1 MIKNLFIP
9 KLGMTMEKGRIAQWA
24 ANDGDQVKEE
34 QVVLI
39 LETEK
44 VAHEITAPISGLL
57 AILAEAGEEYDCGA
71 VVGIVAETRTE
82 YEAVKKDSAG
92 YAASAGNGGSAE
104 EEAGDPACETGPMQV
119 QRSTG
124 ERIRISP
131 LARKLAGM
139 HELDICALAGTG
151 PQGRIIKRDIEQA
164 VAAGQRKKPVEAPA
178 AAISVQT
185 APAPLDLCCGKR
197 VKSVIPLVGMRKK
210 IAENLVQST
219 SATARV
225 SAMAEM
231 DMTEIVR
238 LRDHL
243 AQKAALIGCKIT
255 YTDLFI
261 YMAAKALRAVP
272 ILNSSIVG
280 DEIKIWADINIG
292 FAVSVWKNE
301 EESGLLVPVIRNV
314 DQLSLGQISRA
325 RKDLMDKA
333 RAGAISLDDLTG
345 GTFTITNTGTFTSLW
360 HIQTPIINQPEAAIL
375 GTSSIV
381 ERPVVINGE
390 IVPRPIMPV
399 SFAFDHRIMD
409 GAPPA
414 RFMGMLQQM
423 IEDPWMI
430 MM

>member
-9 KLGMTMEKGRIAQWA
+9 KLGMTMEKGRIAEWA
-24 ANDGDQVKEE
+24 ANDGDRVKEE

-44 VAHEITAPISGLL
+44 VAHEITAPMSGLL
-57 AILAEAGEEYDCGA
+57 AILGQAGEEYLCGA
-71 VVGIVAETRTE
+71 VVGVVVETETE
-82 YEAVKKDSAG
+82 YEAVKKDPSG
-92 YAASAGNGGSAE
+92 YAASAENDGSVEGLSDGEVVCVTSSAQ
-104 EEAGDPACETGPMQV
+104 A

-139 HELDICALAGTG
+139 HQLDISVLAGTG

-164 VAAGQRKKPVEAPA
+164 VAVGQAKKAVAQPA
-178 AAISVQT
+178 AAAFV
-185 APAPLDLCCGKR
+185 PAPVDLCCGKR

-210 IAENLVQST
+210 IAENLGQST

-225 SAMAEM
+225 SAMAEL
-231 DMTEIVR
+231 DMTEIVK

-243 AQKAALIGCKIT
+243 AQKASLLGCKIT

-261 YMAAKALRAVP
+261 FMAAKALRIVP

-301 EESGLLVPVIRNV
+301 EESGLLVPVIRNA
-314 DQLSLGQISRA
+314 DELSLGQISRA
-325 RKDLMDKA
+325 RKSLMDKA
-333 RAGAISLDDLTG
+333 REGTISLDELTG
-345 GTFTITNTGTFTSLW
+345 STFTITNTGTFTSLW

-381 ERPVVINGE
+381 ERPVVVNGE

-414 RFMGMLQQM
+414 KFMGLLQQM